1 MPPTVLHLSTYD
13 ANGGAG
19 RAAYALHSAMLAAG
33 VDSTMRVARQDKS
46 ATNTEPKVTEGSDL
60 RFRVANRLDRQLWR
74 LQRSNND
81 TWRSPARFGSLNADE
96 INQTNADVVNLH
108 WVTAGFLSIK
118 EIGRITK
125 PIIWSIY
132 DMWPFSGTEHY
143 GVSYPDARWR
153 TGYTKTNRPKDERG
167 VDIDLHAW
175 EQKRELWRPSQVVAA
190 STWMHDAVQV
200 SALMHD
206 WPVSTIAHVIDCEMF
221 QPTDMFTARNA
232 LGLPTDVPLIL
243 FLAGGGIHDPRK
255 GWDLLEEA
263 LGKITP
269 TFPTVEVVIVGPIDE
284 TYTNPSGIKIHWRG
298 NISSNEI
305 LALHYNAAN
314 VTVVPSRE
322 DNMPLTAME
331 AQSCGKP
338 VVAFA
343 IGGLNDIIDHNVTG
357 HLAGAN
363 DTNDLAQG
371 IINAIHD
378 SQSDNT
384 WGQHARARALET
396 WSPATVVNQY
406 LDVYARAQK

>member
-1 MPPTVLHLSTYD
+1 MPPSVLHLSTYD

-33 VDSTMRVARQDKS
+33 VASTMRVARTDKS
-46 ATNTEPKVTEGSDL
+46 ATNTAPKVTEGSDL

-74 LQRSNND
+74 LQHSPND
-81 TWRSPARFGSLNADE
+81 TWRSPARFGSLSADE
-96 INQTNADVVNLH
+96 INRSNADVVNLH

-125 PIIWSIY
+125 PIIWSVY
-132 DMWPFSGTEHY
+132 DMWPFCGTEHY
-143 GVSYPDARWR
+143 GVNTPDARWR

-175 EQKRELWRPSQVVAA
+175 EQKKQLWRPSQVVAA

-200 SALMHD
+200 SALMHE
-206 WPVSTIAHVIDCEMF
+206 WPVSTIAHVIDCEIF
-221 QPTDMFTARNA
+221 QPTDMFAARNA

-243 FLAGGGIHDPRK
+243 FLAGGGIHDLRK
-255 GWDLLEEA
+255 GWDLLELA
-263 LGKITP
+263 PGKIRAVI
-269 TFPTVEVVIVGPIDE
+269 PTVEVVIVGPIDE
-284 TYTNPSGIKIHWRG
+284 AYTNPSGTPIHWRG
-298 NISSNEI
+298 NVDSNET

-314 VTVVPSRE
+314 VTIVPSRE

-343 IGGLNDIIDHNVTG
+343 IGGLTDIVDHNSTG
-357 HLAGAN
+357 HLAEAN
-363 DTNDLAQG
+363 NTDDLAQG
-371 IINAIHD
+371 IINAIND
-378 SQSDNT
+378 SQHDNT
-384 WGQHARARALET
+384 WGQNARARALET

-406 LDVYARAQK
+406 LDVYEQALR

>member
-1 MPPTVLHLSTYD
+1 MPPSVLHLSTYD

-33 VDSTMRVARQDKS
+33 VDSTMRVARMDKS
-46 ATNTEPKVTEGSDL
+46 ATNTAPKVTEGSDL

-81 TWRSPARFGSLNADE
+81 TWRSPARFDSLSADE

-143 GVSYPDARWR
+143 GVNTPDARWR

-167 VDIDLHAW
+167 VDIDLRAW
-175 EQKRELWRPSQVVAA
+175 EQKKELWHLSQVVTA
-190 STWMHDAVQV
+190 STWMHDAVQA
-200 SALMHD
+200 SALMHE
-206 WPVSTIAHVIDCEMF
+206 WPVSTISHVIDCEMF
-221 QPTDMFTARNA
+221 QPTNMIAARNA

-255 GWDLLEEA
+255 GWDLLEQA
-263 LGKITP
+263 LGKIRTAIP
-269 TFPTVEVVIVGPIDE
+269 TCEVVIVGPIDE
-284 TYTNPSGIKIHWRG
+284 AYRSPSGTPSHWRG
-298 NISSNEI
+298 NVSSNEI
-305 LALHYNAAN
+305 LALSYNAAN

-343 IGGLNDIIDHNVTG
+343 IGGLNDIVDHNSTG
-357 HLAGAN
+357 HLAAAN
-363 DTNDLAQG
+363 TSDDLAQG
-371 IINAIHD
+371 IINAIND
-378 SQSDNT
+378 SRHDNT
-384 WGQHARARALET
+384 WGRRARARALET
-396 WSPATVVNQY
+396 WSPAPVVNQY

>member
-1 MPPTVLHLSTYD
+1 VPPSVLHLSTYD

-33 VDSTMRVARQDKS
+33 VDSTMRVARQDKW
-46 ATNTEPKVTEGSDL
+46 ATNTAPKVTEGSDL
-60 RFRVANRLDRQLWR
+60 RFRAANRLDRQLWR
-74 LQRSNND
+74 LQHSPND
-81 TWRSPARFGSLNADE
+81 TWRSPARFGSLSADE
-96 INQTNADVVNLH
+96 INRSNADVVNLH

-143 GVSYPDARWR
+143 GVSAPDARWR

-175 EQKRELWRPSQVVAA
+175 VQKKELWRPSQVVTA
-190 STWMHDAVQV
+190 SSWMHDAVQV
-200 SALMHD
+200 SALMRE

-221 QPTDMFTARNA
+221 QPTDMFAARNA

-255 GWDLLEEA
+255 GWDLLEQA
-263 LGKITP
+263 LGKIKS

-284 TYTNPSGIKIHWRG
+284 TYRSPSGTKIHWRG
-298 NISSNEI
+298 NVSSNET
-305 LALHYNAAN
+305 LTLHYNAAN

-343 IGGLNDIIDHNVTG
+343 IGGLNDIIDHNITG
-357 HLAGAN
+357 HLAEAN
-363 DTNDLAQG
+363 NTDDLAQG
-371 IINAIHD
+371 IINAIND
-378 SQSDNT
+378 SQHDNT
-384 WGQHARARALET
+384 WGQRARARALET
-396 WSPATVVNQY
+396 WSPETVVKQY

>member
-1 MPPTVLHLSTYD
+1 MPPSVLHLSTYD
-13 ANGGAG
+13 AHGGAG

-33 VDSTMRVARQDKS
+33 VDSTIRVARTAANTANDRPEVTAGS
-46 ATNTEPKVTEGSDL
+46 AL
-60 RFRVANRLDRQLWR
+60 RFRAANRVDRQLWR
-74 LQRSNND
+74 LQRSPND
-81 TWRSPARFGSLNADE
+81 TWRSPARFGSLSAAEVNRSH
-96 INQTNADVVNLH
+96 ADVVNLH
-108 WVTAGFLSIK
+108 WVTAGFLSIR

-143 GVSYPDARWR
+143 GISAPDARWR
-153 TGYTKTNRPKDERG
+153 TGYTKNNRPKDERG

-175 EQKRELWRPSQVVAA
+175 EQKKHLWRPSQVVAA
-190 STWMHDAVQV
+190 SNWMHDAVQA

-206 WPVSTIAHVIDCEMF
+206 WPISTIAHVIDCEMF
-221 QPTDMFTARNA
+221 QPNDMLAARNA
-232 LGLPTDVPLIL
+232 LGLPTNVPLIL

-255 GWDLLEEA
+255 GWDLLEQG
-263 LGKITP
+263 LGKIITAI
-269 TFPTVEVVIVGPIDE
+269 PTVEVVIVGPIDE
-284 TYTNPSGIKIHWRG
+284 TYTSPSGIKLHWRG

-343 IGGLNDIIDHNVTG
+343 IGGLNDIVDHNATG
-357 HLAGAN
+357 HLAAAN
-363 DTNDLAQG
+363 NTDDLAQG
-371 IINAIHD
+371 IINAIND

-406 LDVYARAQK
+406 LDVYARAQQ

>member
-33 VDSTMRVARQDKS
+33 VDSTMRVARKDKS
-46 ATNTEPKVTEGSDL
+46 ATNAAPQVTEGSDL

-74 LQRSNND
+74 LQHSNND
-81 TWRSPARFGSLNADE
+81 TWRSPARFGSLRADE
-96 INQTNADVVNLH
+96 INRSNADVVNLH
-108 WVTAGFLSIK
+108 WVTSGFLSIK

-143 GVSYPDARWR
+143 GVSNPDARWR

-175 EQKRELWRPSQVVAA
+175 VQKKKLWRPSQVVTA
-190 STWMHDAVQV
+190 SGWMHDAVQA
-200 SALMHD
+200 SALMRE

-221 QPTDMFTARNA
+221 QPTDMFAARKT
-232 LGLPTDVPLIL
+232 LGLPTNVPLIL

-255 GWDLLEEA
+255 GWDLLEQA

-284 TYTNPSGIKIHWRG
+284 TYRSPSGTKIHWRG
-298 NISSNEI
+298 NISSNEA

-343 IGGLNDIIDHNVTG
+343 IGGLNDIIDHNTTG
-357 HLAGAN
+357 HLAEAN
-363 DTNDLAQG
+363 NTDDLAQG
-371 IINAIHD
+371 IINAIND
-378 SQSDNT
+378 SQHDNT
-384 WGQHARARALET
+384 WGQNARVRALKT
-396 WSPATVVNQY
+396 GSPATVVNKY
-406 LDVYARAQK
+406 LDAYARAQK

>member
-1 MPPTVLHLSTYD
+1 MPPSVLHLSTYD

-46 ATNTEPKVTEGSDL
+46 ATTTDSTVTAGSDL
-60 RFRVANRLDRQLWR
+60 RFRAANRLDRQLWR
-74 LQRSNND
+74 LQSSPND
-81 TWRSPARFGSLNADE
+81 TWRSPARFGSLSAADV
-96 INQTNADVVNLH
+96 NRSNADVVNLH
-108 WVTAGFLSIK
+108 WVTAGLLSIK
-118 EIGRITK
+118 EIGRIEK

-143 GVSYPDARWR
+143 GVSAPDARWR

-167 VDIDLHAW
+167 VDNDLHAW
-175 EQKRELWRPSQVVAA
+175 EKKKRLWRRSQVVTA
-190 STWMHDAVQV
+190 STWMHDAVQA
-200 SALMHD
+200 SALMGD
-206 WPVSTIAHVIDCEMF
+206 WPLSTIAHVIDCEIF
-221 QPTDMFTARNA
+221 QPTDMQTARQV
-232 LGLPTDVPLIL
+232 LGLPTGVPLIL

-255 GWDLLEEA
+255 GWDLLEQA
-263 LGKITP
+263 LVRITP

-284 TYTNPSGIKIHWRG
+284 AYTNPSGTPIHWRG
-298 NISSNEI
+298 NVSSNET

-343 IGGLNDIIDHNVTG
+343 IGGLTDIVDHNSTG
-357 HLAGAN
+357 HLAAAN
-363 DTNDLAQG
+363 NTDDLAQG
-371 IINAIHD
+371 IINAIND
-378 SQSDNT
+378 SQHDNT
-384 WGQHARARALET
+384 WGQNARARALET

-406 LDVYARAQK
+406 LDVYEQALR

>member
-1 MPPTVLHLSTYD
+1 
-13 ANGGAG
+13 
-19 RAAYALHSAMLAAG
+19 
-33 VDSTMRVARQDKS
+33 MRVARKDKS
-46 ATNTEPKVTEGSDL
+46 ATNTDSKVTAGSDL

-74 LQRSNND
+74 LQHSPND
-81 TWRSPARFGSLNADE
+81 TWRSPARFGSLSADE
-96 INQTNADVVNLH
+96 INRSNADVVNLH

-125 PIIWSIY
+125 PIIWSVY

-143 GVSYPDARWR
+143 GVSAPDARWR

-175 EQKRELWRPSQVVAA
+175 EQKKKLWRPSQVVTA
-190 STWMHDAVQV
+190 SSWMHDAVQA
-200 SALMHD
+200 SALMRD
-206 WPVSTIAHVIDCEMF
+206 WPISTISHVIDCEMF

-243 FLAGGGIHDPRK
+243 FLAGGGIHDLRK
-255 GWDLLEEA
+255 GWDLLEQA
-263 LGKITP
+263 LEKIRRVI
-269 TFPTVEVVIVGPIDE
+269 PTVEVVIVGPIDE
-284 TYTNPSGIKIHWRG
+284 TYRSPSGTKIHWRG

-343 IGGLNDIIDHNVTG
+343 IGGLNDIVNHNATG
-357 HLAGAN
+357 HLAAAN
-363 DTNDLAQG
+363 NTDDLAQG
-371 IINAIHD
+371 IVNAIND
-378 SQSDNT
+378 SHSDNT
-384 WGQHARARALET
+384 WGQRARARALET

-406 LDVYARAQK
+406 LDVYAQAQR

>member
-1 MPPTVLHLSTYD
+1 MPPSVLHLSTYD

-19 RAAYALHSAMLAAG
+19 RAACALHSAMLAAG

-46 ATNTEPKVTEGSDL
+46 ATNTAPKVTEGSDL

-74 LQRSNND
+74 LQHSPND
-81 TWRSPARFGSLNADE
+81 TWRSPARFGSLSADE

-143 GVSYPDARWR
+143 GVNTPDARWR

-175 EQKRELWRPSQVVAA
+175 EQKKELWRPCQVVAA

-200 SALMHD
+200 SALMHE
-206 WPVSTIAHVIDCEMF
+206 WPVSTIAHVIDCEIF
-221 QPTDMFTARNA
+221 QPTDMFAARNA

-255 GWDLLEEA
+255 GWDLLEQA
-263 LGKITP
+263 LGKIRTAIP
-269 TFPTVEVVIVGPIDE
+269 TCEVVIVGPIDE
-284 TYTNPSGIKIHWRG
+284 TYRSPSGTPSHWRG
-298 NISSNEI
+298 NVSSNEI
-305 LALHYNAAN
+305 LALSYNAAN

-343 IGGLNDIIDHNVTG
+343 IGGLNDIVDHNSTG
-357 HLAGAN
+357 HLAAAN
-363 DTNDLAQG
+363 NSDDLAQG
-371 IINAIHD
+371 IINAIND
-378 SQSDNT
+378 SRHDNT

-406 LDVYARAQK
+406 LDVYAQAQR

>member
-1 MPPTVLHLSTYD
+1 
-13 ANGGAG
+13 
-19 RAAYALHSAMLAAG
+19 MLAAG
-33 VDSTMRVARQDKS
+33 VDSTMRVARKDKS
-46 ATNTEPKVTEGSDL
+46 ATNAAPQVTEGSDL

-74 LQRSNND
+74 LQHSNND
-81 TWRSPARFGSLNADE
+81 TWRSPARFGSLRADE
-96 INQTNADVVNLH
+96 INRSNADVVNLH
-108 WVTAGFLSIK
+108 WVTSGFLSIK

-143 GVSYPDARWR
+143 GVSNPDARWR

-175 EQKRELWRPSQVVAA
+175 VQKKKLWRPSQVVTA
-190 STWMHDAVQV
+190 SGWMHDAVQA
-200 SALMHD
+200 SALMRE

-221 QPTDMFTARNA
+221 QPTDMFAARKT
-232 LGLPTDVPLIL
+232 LGLPTNVPLIL

-255 GWDLLEEA
+255 GWDLLEQA

-284 TYTNPSGIKIHWRG
+284 TYRSPSGTKIHWRG
-298 NISSNEI
+298 NISSNEA

-343 IGGLNDIIDHNVTG
+343 IGGLNDIIDHNTTG
-357 HLAGAN
+357 HLAEAN
-363 DTNDLAQG
+363 NTDDLAQG
-371 IINAIHD
+371 IINAIND
-378 SQSDNT
+378 SQHDNT
-384 WGQHARARALET
+384 WGQNARVRALKT
-396 WSPATVVNQY
+396 GSPATVVNKY
-406 LDVYARAQK
+406 LDAYARAQK